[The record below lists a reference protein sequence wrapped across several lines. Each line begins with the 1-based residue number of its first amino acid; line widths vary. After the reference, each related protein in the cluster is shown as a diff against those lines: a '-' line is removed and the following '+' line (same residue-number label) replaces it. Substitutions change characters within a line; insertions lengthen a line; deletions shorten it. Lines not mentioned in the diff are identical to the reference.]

1 MACFSEDVQKLFID
15 AKQDKLHESLERV
28 HAKMLNGRIDFVE
41 YGDPDKLTPKA
52 RCKLNCQLLA
62 FALSHRA
69 ESLMSAMG
77 AMLAAKN
84 VYGLALVARG
94 HVEATAVLGYFCK
107 RVDALTKGNIDF
119 NRFEKDVGNSLLG
132 AKHDLFSKADSP
144 VNVLTCIEQ
153 ADKYLD
159 VNLFGGEK
167 KEILRDI
174 YGWLSEFAHP
184 NFCSNKS
191 AFSLDKANGRMV
203 FRHEGELQDNDFQLV
218 GHMEISAVVFPRL
231 FDDFTAAYE
240 AALAE

>member
-1 MACFSEDVQKLFID
+1 MTCFSEDVQKLFKD
-15 AKQDKLHESLERV
+15 AKQDKLCENLEGV
-28 HAKMLNGRIDFVE
+28 HAEMLKRRVDFVE

-62 FALSHRA
+62 LALLHRA
-69 ESLMSAMG
+69 ESLMSATG

-84 VYGLALVARG
+84 VYGLALIARG

-119 NRFEKDVGNSLLG
+119 ERFEKDIANGLLG

-167 KEILRDI
+167 KGMLQDI

-191 AFSLDKANGRMV
+191 AFSLDKATGRML
-203 FRHEGELQDNDFQLV
+203 FRHEGELHDDDFQLV
-218 GHMEISAVVFPRL
+218 GHMELSAAIFPKL
-231 FDDFTAAYE
+231 FDDFTKAYE